1 MITNIMNQLYLNNTV
16 YDYLISLTLFIAAVI
31 VLKIVRAVFVK
42 RIKALAEKTTTTI
55 DDFLVDAVSGKLIP
69 VLYFAAFY
77 LSIQRLVLGE
87 SVAVWVKTIVVIII
101 TVLSIRFLVMLVKYG
116 VESFWQKKGKEPGQ
130 AEAPS
135 AILTIVRI
143 ILWTIALIIILDN
156 MGVKITAL
164 VTGLGIG
171 GIAIALAAQA
181 VLVDL
186 FSYFTIFFDRP
197 FQIGDFIVVG
207 EYKGTVEHIGI
218 KTSRICSLGGE
229 ELVFSNTDL
238 TNSRLKNYKRM
249 QKRRVVFQIGVTYDT
264 TIANIKEIP
273 SIVKKIINSIA
284 DTEFNRTHFFSYG
297 DFSLHF
303 EIVFYVIN
311 NDYIKYMDIREK
323 INISIMEEFE
333 KRGIAFAFPT
343 QTLHIEK

>member
-1 MITNIMNQLYLNNTV
+1 MVTNILNKLYLNNTV
-16 YDYLISLTLFIAAVI
+16 YDYLISLTLFIAVVI
-31 VLKIVRAVFVK
+31 LLKIVRAVFIK
-42 RIKALAEKTTTTI
+42 RIKALAEKTATTI

-69 VLYFAAFY
+69 ILYFAAFY

-87 SVAVWVKTIVVIII
+87 SVAVWVKTIVMIII
-101 TVLSIRFLVMLVKYG
+101 TVISVHFLVMLVKYG
-116 VESFWQKKGKEPGQ
+116 VESFWKKKSEEPGQ
-130 AEAPS
+130 AEVPR

-143 ILWTIALIIILDN
+143 ILWTIAFVIILDN

-164 VTGLGIG
+164 ITGLGIG

-218 KTSRICSLGGE
+218 KTSRIRSLGGE

-238 TNSRLKNYKRM
+238 TNSRVKNYKRM

-264 TIANIKEIP
+264 TLANIKEIP
-273 SIVKKIINSIA
+273 SIIKKIINSIA
-284 DTEFNRTHFFSYG
+284 DTEFDRAHFFSYG
-297 DFSLHF
+297 DFSLNY

-333 KRGIAFAFPT
+333 KRAIEFAFPT

>member
-1 MITNIMNQLYLNNTV
+1 MFTNILNQLYLNNTV
-16 YDYLISLTLFIAAVI
+16 YDYLISLTLFIVAVI
-31 VLKIVRAVFVK
+31 LLKIVRVVFIK
-42 RIKALAEKTTTTI
+42 RIKALAEKTATTI
-55 DDFLVDAVSGKLIP
+55 DDFLVDAVSRKLIP
-69 VLYFAAFY
+69 ILYFAAFY

-87 SVAVWVKTIVVIII
+87 SVAVWVKTIVMIII
-101 TVLSIRFLVMLVKYG
+101 TVISVHFLVMLVKYG
-116 VESFWQKKGKEPGQ
+116 VESFWKKKSEEPGQ
-130 AEAPS
+130 AEVPR

-143 ILWTIALIIILDN
+143 ILWTIAFVIILDN

-164 VTGLGIG
+164 ITGLGIG

-207 EYKGTVEHIGI
+207 EYMGTVEHIGI
-218 KTSRICSLGGE
+218 KTSRIRSLGGE

-264 TIANIKEIP
+264 TLANIKEIP
-273 SIVKKIINSIA
+273 SIIKKIINSIA
-284 DTEFNRTHFFSYG
+284 DTEFDRAHFFSYG
-297 DFSLHF
+297 DFSLNY

-311 NDYIKYMDIREK
+311 NDYTKYMDIREK

-333 KRGIAFAFPT
+333 KRAIEFAFPT

>member
-1 MITNIMNQLYLNNTV
+1 MVTNILNKLYLNNTV
-16 YDYLISLTLFIAAVI
+16 YDYLISLILFIAVVI
-31 VLKIVRAVFVK
+31 LLKIVRAVFIK
-42 RIKALAEKTTTTI
+42 RIKALAEKTATTI

-69 VLYFAAFY
+69 ILYFAAFY

-87 SVAVWVKTIVVIII
+87 SVAVWVKTIVMIII
-101 TVLSIRFLVMLVKYG
+101 TVISVHFLVMLVKYG
-116 VESFWQKKGKEPGQ
+116 VESFWKKKSEEPGQ
-130 AEAPS
+130 AEVPR

-143 ILWTIALIIILDN
+143 ILWTIAFVIILDN

-164 VTGLGIG
+164 ITGLGIG

-181 VLVDL
+181 ILVDL

-218 KTSRICSLGGE
+218 KTSRIRSLGGE

-238 TNSRLKNYKRM
+238 TNSRVKNYKRM

-264 TIANIKEIP
+264 TLANIKEIP
-273 SIVKKIINSIA
+273 SIIKKIINSIA
-284 DTEFNRTHFFSYG
+284 DTEFDRAHFFSYG
-297 DFSLHF
+297 DFSLNY

-333 KRGIAFAFPT
+333 KRAIEFAFPT